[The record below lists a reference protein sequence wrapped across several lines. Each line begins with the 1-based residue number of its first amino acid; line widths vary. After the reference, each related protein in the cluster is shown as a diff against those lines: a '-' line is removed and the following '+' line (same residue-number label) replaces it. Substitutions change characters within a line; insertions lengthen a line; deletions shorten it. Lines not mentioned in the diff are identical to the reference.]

1 MGGINGFISFNSRQ
15 FTENKYYPPVVLTEF
30 YLFNKKADINAKDS
44 PLKTS
49 ISFTERLD
57 LKYNQNSFAFKFA
70 ALGYSTS
77 GTNQLQYKLEGFDK
91 EWYTTDSNN
100 PVATYTNLKPGSYTF
115 SVKSSNYQGEWNGE
129 TQIHPSTN
137 TSAILEINM
146 GLHSLYYSDKRIN
159 HLFNLSF
166 PKTDDR

>member
-77 GTNQLQYKLEGFDK
+77 GTNY
-91 EWYTTDSNN
+91 
-100 PVATYTNLKPGSYTF
+100 
-115 SVKSSNYQGEWNGE
+115 
-129 TQIHPSTN
+129 STN
-137 TSAILEINM
+137 SKDSIKSGTLPTLII
-146 GLHSLYYSDKRIN
+146 R
-159 HLFNLSF
+159 
-166 PKTDDR
+166 